1 MSLRKEA
8 QKKGK
13 KKLRGDNERV
23 RNGKNVCKLSF
34 EIVTRQM
41 APRCQDLLAKS
52 NFQASMASKIA
63 LYARLS
69 VITFLFVFF
78 EIFLKL
84 FNLFRDIS

>member
-1 MSLRKEA
+1 MRKEA

-63 LYARLS
+63 LYAGLI
-69 VITFLFVFF
+69 ITRNYTLLRA
-78 EIFLKL
+78 IP
-84 FNLFRDIS
+84 RYYTQIPRYYA

>member
-1 MSLRKEA
+1 MRKEA
-8 QKKGK
+8 QKKGE

-63 LYARLS
+63 LYAGLVLS
-69 VITFLFVFF
+69 QDVGSHDVQTFGLVAW
-78 EIFLKL
+78 LVA
-84 FNLFRDIS
+84 

>member
-1 MSLRKEA
+1 MRKEA

-63 LYARLS
+63 LYARL
-69 VITFLFVFF
+69 VGMVAL
-78 EIFLKL
+78 ELK
-84 FNLFRDIS
+84 RK